1 MNLSFFLPSSPHG
14 SGATP
19 DYFSPQSTL
28 DYTPTTIEDY
38 DTW

>member
-1 MNLSFFLPSSPHG
+1 MLFVFSPHG

-38 DTW
+38 ETWYTL